1 MIVRDQPPE
10 LSPEDEADLVAFVDG
25 RLDPEG
31 RARVET
37 RAARDPAYKSAL
49 LHQQVGR
56 DAVTAA
62 AEATGAPLALKTR
75 VEELGAAR
83 GRHKGD
89 KRSTV
94 RTRLGGL
101 RWPTAG
107 LAAGAV
113 AVALGAV
120 VLVGGGPGV
129 EDVAAAALRP
139 PTAAIAPVAAGSK
152 VLNERVADVRFPNYL
167 GKFGWKAV
175 GTRDGRDRGP
185 RHPHRL
191 LREGRSPD
199 RLHRR
204 LGRGPE
210 GSGRRLQ
217 GDRRGRGPAL
227 AARQGPQRRH
237 LAPPRPHLRALLQ
250 GRPAQG
256 APDARRLE
264 GHGRGRASRR
274 RRRRPRARAPRA
286 R

>member
-10 LSPEDEADLVAFVDG
+10 LSPQDEADLVAFVDG

-31 RARVET
+31 KARVEA

-83 GRHKGD
+83 GRHKGE
-89 KRSTV
+89 KKSTV

-175 GTRDGRDRGP
+175 GTRVDEI
-185 RHPHRL
+185 
-191 LREGRSPD
+191 EGRAT
-199 RLHRR
+199 RTVFYEK
-204 LGRGPE
+204 G
-210 GSGRRLQ
+210 GRRIAYTVVSGAALKDPDAASRATVE
-217 GDRRGRGPAL
+217 GVVLRSLRAKGLNVVTWRRRGHTCVLSSKDVPLKELQTL
-227 AARQGPQRRH
+227 AAWKGM
-237 LAPPRPHLRALLQ
+237 
-250 GRPAQG
+250 G
-256 APDARRLE
+256 AVAF
-264 GHGRGRASRR
+264 
-274 RRRRPRARAPRA
+274 
-286 R
+286 